1 MFSSRE
7 IFDLA
12 IQIEK
17 NGETFYRDTLK
28 KISNPSLRSL
38 LQWLADQEVKHREWF
53 AHKNEAVKTEADDI
67 DLDEMTTLLQSIL
80 GDQSFSL
87 KETDPS
93 NIDKVEDLLLLAI
106 EFERDTILFYEM
118 IGSLIDDAETAGK
131 LKEIIGEENRHIQ
144 LLEEFQDEDPNTE
157 EKTP

>member
-17 NGETFYRDTLK
+17 NGETFYRDALK
-28 KISNPSLRSL
+28 QISNPSLRSL

-67 DLDEMTTLLQSIL
+67 DLDEMATL
-80 GDQSFSL
+80 FR
-87 KETDPS
+87 PS
-93 NIDKVEDLLLLAI
+93 C
-106 EFERDTILFYEM
+106 R
-118 IGSLIDDAETAGK
+118 
-131 LKEIIGEENRHIQ
+131 
-144 LLEEFQDEDPNTE
+144 
-157 EKTP
+157 